1 MHATARMCHNCAKT
15 VRNQT
20 QRATYY
26 MISCQW
32 ISGSSTT
39 VGTEMYPWLPGY
51 RSGGRSLMANSPRE
65 HFWTMRHFLRFYC
78 GTIYTTVYIC
88 QKSTNGN
95 MLKCWL
101 LLYIN
106 YTSIL
111 FLKEK
116 EILSIGY
123 CIHLDH
129 ELKNIKIV
137 FWNSSETWPTSR
149 IPHDTFIPLWQDTET
164 WSKPCWQF
172 PVLHLKSKFLL
183 SLSILLHKRLMCLHF
198 PMSTTSALVQSLPP
212 FNCQPPSHR
221 SFISTQGV
229 LFPSSR
235 PLPPSLTVA
244 KLSMTL

>member
-1 MHATARMCHNCAKT
+1 MDCNSPWPLFMEFSRQEYWSGLLFPTPGDLPDQGIKPESPALADGFFTTSATWEALYDPAILLLDNFTQEKWKHAHTNTCTQIFHTCIPNSQTQKQSNKGTLHGNKKKKREQLMHVTPRMHLNCANE
-15 VRNQT
+15 RNQT
-20 QRATYY
+20 QKATYY

-51 RSGGRSLMANSPRE
+51 RSGGRSLMANSARE
-65 HFWTMRHFLRFYC
+65 NLWTIRHFLHFYC

-116 EILSIGY
+116 EILSI
-123 CIHLDH
+123 
-129 ELKNIKIV
+129 
-137 FWNSSETWPTSR
+137 
-149 IPHDTFIPLWQDTET
+149 
-164 WSKPCWQF
+164 
-172 PVLHLKSKFLL
+172 
-183 SLSILLHKRLMCLHF
+183 
-198 PMSTTSALVQSLPP
+198 
-212 FNCQPPSHR
+212 
-221 SFISTQGV
+221 
-229 LFPSSR
+229 
-235 PLPPSLTVA
+235 
-244 KLSMTL
+244 